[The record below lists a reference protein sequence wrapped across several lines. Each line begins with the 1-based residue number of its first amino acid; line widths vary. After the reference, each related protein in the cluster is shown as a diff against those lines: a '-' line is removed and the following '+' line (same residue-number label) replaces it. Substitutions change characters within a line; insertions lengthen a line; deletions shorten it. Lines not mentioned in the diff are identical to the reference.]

1 MNNNLRFIL
10 KTTGIHILTYILC
23 GIIFSTIFSYDR
35 LFAMN
40 GGDGFMKDVGGSST
54 LLGPL
59 VQVIRGILFG
69 VVLLL
74 FKDTFM
80 GKKY

>member
-23 GIIFSTIFSYDR
+23 GIIFSTIFSYNR

-40 GGDGFMKDVGGSST
+40 GVDGFMKGVGGVST

-59 VQVIRGILFG
+59 VQVIRGIFIWIS
-69 VVLLL
+69 V
-74 FKDTFM
+74 TTI
-80 GKKY
+80 

>member
-40 GGDGFMKDVGGSST
+40 GVDLSLIHIFRAHET
-54 LLGPL
+54 
-59 VQVIRGILFG
+59 
-69 VVLLL
+69 
-74 FKDTFM
+74 
-80 GKKY
+80 